1 MREVWFSIRPQDP
14 SPTLGLDPEGS
25 CLTAQQP
32 LACLIV
38 DAPEESAR
46 GAPTC
51 QTVSIAGKS
60 RFVIA
65 PAGLASQTPHGPLL
79 QRGILSVPSDSRE
92 WQIQWL
98 GFVASRQHRGRRFGS
113 AQATGEAQKQHDA
126 VAQTAQVPRSSVSSM
141 ARRTSRRMASFD
153 GRRGVFV
160 TDAGEHRGDMPVLS
174 VERSTALRA
183 KSATTGST
191 RWSTPTCVPCRSRG
205 LDRDVEADDLWIW
218 RLRIKRLTPAPG
230 SKNASSWR
238 HRRDGCLPNSLL
250 RHKRA
255 DRGSSLNG
263 SVLGLKGAENCHI
276 FCTRNMTLNMV
287 G

>member
-14 SPTLGLDPEGS
+14 SPTIGLDPEGS
-25 CLTAQQP
+25 CLTA
-32 LACLIV
+32 AAASCLPHRRRTGGECAWGAHAPNGV
-38 DAPEESAR
+38 D
-46 GAPTC
+46 C
-51 QTVSIAGKS
+51 WQIAL
-60 RFVIA
+60 RDR
-65 PAGLASQTPHGPLL
+65 PAGLASQTPHGPLFAT
-79 QRGILSVPSDSRE
+79 RHSVRAERFSRMA
-92 WQIQWL
+92 IQWL

-205 LDRDVEADDLWIW
+205 LDRDVEADDLWVW
-218 RLRIKRLTPAPG
+218 RLRIK
-230 SKNASSWR
+230 
-238 HRRDGCLPNSLL
+238 
-250 RHKRA
+250 
-255 DRGSSLNG
+255 
-263 SVLGLKGAENCHI
+263 
-276 FCTRNMTLNMV
+276 
-287 G
+287 